1 MKVLAGARIFDG
13 ERLRDDCALVIDGD
27 SIQALTRFGDRPR
40 RGEQV
45 DLNGGILAPGFI
57 DWQIN
62 GGGGVLFN
70 AEPTVEGIAAIAA
83 AHRRAGV
90 TGFLPTVVTDAPRVL
105 TQALAAAREA
115 ERRVPGALGVHVE
128 GPFIDRRRKG
138 VHPAE
143 FIRPMLESDADA
155 LIGAHAGVMVVT
167 LAPASVTLER
177 IARLAK
183 SGIVVSLGHSD
194 ASAEEAGSVFSAGA
208 SAVTHLY
215 NAMSQLSSRAPGVV
229 GAALAETRIVCGLI
243 ADGEHAH
250 PAAYRAAIAAKGARG
265 VALVSDAMP
274 PAAGGPDVFE
284 LQGRRMTRVGHKLV
298 AEDGT
303 LAGAAITMR
312 DAVDYVV
319 NTLEIPLA
327 EALTMATLTP
337 ARLIG
342 VDDRIGRL
350 APGLRADLV
359 HLTDDLRVA
368 EVWAG
373 GRSLAEIEAAA

>member
-1 MKVLAGARIFDG
+1 
-13 ERLRDDCALVIDGD
+13 
-27 SIQALTRFGDRPR
+27 
-40 RGEQV
+40 
-45 DLNGGILAPGFI
+45 
-57 DWQIN
+57 
-62 GGGGVLFN
+62 
-70 AEPTVEGIAAIAA
+70 
-83 AHRRAGV
+83 
-90 TGFLPTVVTDAPRVL
+90 
-105 TQALAAAREA
+105 
-115 ERRVPGALGVHVE
+115 
-128 GPFIDRRRKG
+128 
-138 VHPAE
+138 
-143 FIRPMLESDADA
+143 
-155 LIGAHAGVMVVT
+155 
-167 LAPASVTLER
+167 
-177 IARLAK
+177 
-183 SGIVVSLGHSD
+183 
-194 ASAEEAGSVFSAGA
+194 
-208 SAVTHLY
+208 
-215 NAMSQLSSRAPGVV
+215 MSQLSSRAPGVV

-327 EALTMATLTP
+327 DALTMATLTP

-350 APGLRADLV
+350 KSGLRADLV